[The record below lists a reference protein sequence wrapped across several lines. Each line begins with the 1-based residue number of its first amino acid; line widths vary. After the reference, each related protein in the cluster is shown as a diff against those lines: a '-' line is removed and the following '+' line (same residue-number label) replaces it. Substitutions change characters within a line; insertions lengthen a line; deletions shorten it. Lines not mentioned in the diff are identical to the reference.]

1 MRSLLYPFSWP
12 HTYIPVLPDTMLD
25 ICCSPTPY
33 IIGIMSS
40 HLQKVLN
47 LPLSEVSNRYLPSM
61 IKVDY
66 IVICGKDLF
75 SNVIDKLFN
84 LISE

>member
-1 MRSLLYPFSWP
+1 MAW
-12 HTYIPVLPDTMLD
+12 I
-25 ICCSPTPY
+25 